1 MKNSILAIILMAFV
15 MVSCNQKNKQDDTI
29 NNSMMQHDSTMM
41 MSDSTMID
49 DNSHM
54 NDTDAKVYACP
65 MHPEITGKKGDT
77 CSECGMELTK
87 EVK

>member
-1 MKNSILAIILMAFV
+1 MKNSILAMIVMAFV
-15 MVSCNQKNKQDDTI
+15 LVSCNQKSKEETNDNDH
-29 NNSMMQHDSTMM
+29 MMKNDSTMM
-41 MSDSTMID
+41 D

-77 CSECGMELTK
+77 CSECGMELTE